1 MYQALYRKWRPKTFG
16 DVYGQEH
23 ITKILAAE
31 IKSGRTSHAY
41 LFTGTRGTGKTSCAK
56 IFAKAV
62 NCLSPV
68 DGSPCNECAICKG
81 IDRGTV
87 MDVVEMDA
95 ASNNKVDDIRD
106 LRGMVDYTPAD
117 ASYKVYIIDEVHML
131 STSAFNALLKTLEEP
146 PEHIKFILATTE
158 VQKIPV
164 TILSRCQRF
173 DFKRIPIKL
182 IEKRLAQV
190 AASEGLSLSP
200 EASAL
205 ISRMSGGAM
214 RDALSLLE
222 RCAGQ
227 GNDIDRDSASAV
239 LGDTGREIFF
249 DLAGKIAAEDIGAAL
264 ELSDRINSIKEPS
277 AFADE
282 LLSVLRDMLV
292 IKNTA
297 DPSRYVDAAD
307 SEMAELR
314 DTASRFDT
322 DTLILHCD
330 ILEDTLKNMSRL
342 TADKRVLLEL
352 AIIRMCRP
360 AQEKGSRALQVRL
373 SALENRISELSS
385 GVVVSSPKKE
395 EDEPAP
401 PLRTD
406 KSDKPAAEREVKAEQ
421 KPDSPQPEKAFA
433 GYGEL
438 IEGLTGKNSMI
449 AGFLRR
455 SKCVLCGDT
464 LYIRTADSFTADM
477 LNKPD
482 TKSIIEQ
489 QVGTLSKKKL
499 SLIIEHKKQEDKTT
513 DDFFN

>member
-1 MYQALYRKWRPKTFG
+1 MHQALYRKWRPKTFR

-31 IKSGRTSHAY
+31 VMSDRISHAY

-62 NCLSPV
+62 NCLSPE

-81 IDRGTV
+81 IDRGKI

-95 ASNNKVDDIRD
+95 ASNNKVDDIRE
-106 LRGMVDYTPAD
+106 LRDMVDYTPAD
-117 ASYKVYIIDEVHML
+117 ARYKVYIIDEVHML
-131 STSAFNALLKTLEEP
+131 SSSAFNALLKTLEEP
-146 PEHIKFILATTE
+146 PSHIIFILATTE

-182 IEKRLAQV
+182 IEKNLARIAQ
-190 AASEGLSLSP
+190 AEGLTLSP

-205 ISRMSGGAM
+205 ISRMSGGAL
-214 RDALSLLE
+214 RDAQSLLE

-227 GNDIDRDSASAV
+227 GNLIDADTAGAI

-249 DLAGKIAAEDIGAAL
+249 DLARAVASGDIGNAL
-264 ELSDRINSIKEPS
+264 DLADRINSIKEPS
-277 AFADE
+277 AFAEE

-292 IKNTA
+292 MKNTS
-297 DPSRYVDAAD
+297 DPSRYIDAAD
-307 SEMAELR
+307 SEMERLK
-314 DTASRFDT
+314 DTSSLFDT

-352 AIIRMCRP
+352 AIIRMCNP
-360 AQEKGSRALQVRL
+360 AQEKGGRALQARI

-385 GVVVSSPKKE
+385 GAIITAPIKE
-395 EDEPAP
+395 EDTPTP

-406 KSDKPAAEREVKAEQ
+406 KSDKPADERESKTEE
-421 KPDSPQPEKAFA
+421 KPDSPQPEKAFPA
-433 GYGEL
+433 YGEL
-438 IEGLTGKNSMI
+438 IEALTGKNSMI

-455 SKCVLCGDT
+455 SKCVLSGDT
-464 LYIRTADSFTADM
+464 LYIRAADSFTSDM

-482 TKSIIEQ
+482 TKGILEQ
-489 QVGTLSKKKL
+489 QVATLNKKKL
-499 SLIIEHKKQEDKTT
+499 NLIIEHKKQEDKTT